1 MPKVVPEYKEHAKKR
16 ILEAANAEFARK
28 GYRKTTMSDIAKT
41 LGVSKGAVYQY
52 FSSKEA
58 LIGAVGDSFVESVIV
73 NEFSVS
79 RNEGLIKTTEGAFE
93 RILKSMPSWF
103 PNLICDFL
111 SEAHRDVNARQ
122 QVREM
127 DQMLVTAISA
137 FWEERRDA
145 GEVPPDV
152 DTESIARGL
161 VALQLGLMAFV
172 STGMPRSEAIDA
184 WTEMVRRLGRGL
196 ESKKR

>member
-137 FWEERRDA
+137 FWEERRDV